1 MSVDKSFW
9 SCVGNPD
16 TDQGS
21 WPSPINRNWLEA
33 RQDIQVRFYWG
44 SWSCKREQKQVTC
57 SLAHLPRRGRADSL
71 YETREEVCLEV
82 GPEGWH
88 KCFANLFGGVTA
100 EGMCST
106 LVLLPTLC
114 FESSSEV
121 AVGFVWLLFLLL
133 FLVFLCLLSRIF
145 PSCMCMHLFLLLYSS
160 FCFLRRH
167 LSRYKHF
174 SKGSQVPAYLSPL
187 PGTERE
193 KLLQMD
199 ISLTV

>member
-1 MSVDKSFW
+1 MRTSTRS
-9 SCVGNPD
+9 
-16 TDQGS
+16 
-21 WPSPINRNWLEA
+21 A
-33 RQDIQVRFYWG
+33 Y
-44 SWSCKREQKQVTC
+44 
-57 SLAHLPRRGRADSL
+57 SLLSEVQAVSL
-71 YETREEVCLEV
+71 YGARAGVWPRIWARGVVRWFAHPLVVVC
-82 GPEGWH
+82 
-88 KCFANLFGGVTA
+88 A

-133 FLVFLCLLSRIF
+133 LLLVFLCLLSRIF

-167 LSRYKHF
+167 LSGYKHF

>member
-1 MSVDKSFW
+1 M
-9 SCVGNPD
+9 
-16 TDQGS
+16 
-21 WPSPINRNWLEA
+21 
-33 RQDIQVRFYWG
+33 
-44 SWSCKREQKQVTC
+44 
-57 SLAHLPRRGRADSL
+57 
-71 YETREEVCLEV
+71 CLEV
-82 GPEGWH
+82 GPEGWYR
-88 KCFANLFGGVTA
+88 CFANLFGGVTA

-133 FLVFLCLLSRIF
+133 LLLVFLCLLSRIF

-167 LSRYKHF
+167 LSGYKHF

-187 PGTERE
+187 PGLQAATFSLYPYMVERE
-193 KLLQMD
+193 GRGAGLGTMG
-199 ISLTV
+199 IRPTSCNSLVASTPVQPCCY